1 MSFQADDVG
10 PFWMTPEER
19 IKIKYDVIQPGAKTK
34 MFTKAEL
41 IAKLK
46 DAGVTTK
53 EKLSDVQ
60 IAATNL
66 GIPLQEVV
74 QKVKEG
80 SLPCI

>member
-19 IKIKYDVIQPGAKTK
+19 IKSRYDVIQPGTK
-34 MFTKAEL
+34 KKKVTKAEL
-41 IAKLK
+41 IAKLN

-53 EKLSDVQ
+53 GKLSDVQ
-60 IAATNL
+60 IAFKNL
-66 GIPLQEVV
+66 GIPLEEVA

-80 SLPCI
+80 